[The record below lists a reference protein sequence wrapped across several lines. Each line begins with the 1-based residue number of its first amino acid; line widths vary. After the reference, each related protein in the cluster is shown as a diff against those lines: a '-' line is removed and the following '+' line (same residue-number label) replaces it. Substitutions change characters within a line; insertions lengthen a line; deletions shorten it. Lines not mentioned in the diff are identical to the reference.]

1 MVAQIETYFFRVLPS
16 ERKLILF
23 LALPL
28 LELVVRGQEQGLL
41 VVRHLRVLGAG
52 DDPLHNAPGGILRR
66 VRRLPGPRARAAG
79 GRTGGAG
86 GGRGVGGGGRDGVV
100 SVAVADLAVGAV
112 ALVSSAWKGTRARI
126 MTGFS
131 TNFEVDINAHPSI
144 HHRGLLGRNV
154 SYN

>member
-28 LELVVRGQEQGLL
+28 LELIVRGQEEGLL
-41 VVRHLRVLGAG
+41 VVRHLRVLRAG
-52 DDPLHNAPGGILRR
+52 DDPLHNAPGGVLRR
-66 VRRLPGPRARAAG
+66 VRRLPGPRARVSG
-79 GRTGGAG
+79 GRASGD
-86 GGRGVGGGGRDGVV
+86 GRGVGGGGRDGVV

-131 TNFEVDINAHPSI
+131 TKFEVDIDAHIHPSI
-144 HHRGLLGRNV
+144 TEDC
-154 SYN
+154 